1 MYLPRS
7 LTLTAT
13 DEIKNMIRGKTNKQT
28 KQKADISKGEDIDI
42 QSEEVGTGENDS
54 AIDISLHTHTDLR
67 H

>member
-54 AIDISLHTHTDLR
+54 AIDISLHTHIDLR